1 MWSEFV
7 DGTNLIQRSWC
18 GSRVAALSHVSYKH
32 SLCRNSSL
40 TLSSSPLILIPSS
53 SHGLPSP
60 SHPSTCPHPPLTLAL
75 SSSPRSLYHIP
86 SLILPCMYVCTSL
99 SFSSCTLT
107 LTLSLPS
114 FPLPY
119 TGLAVVQWERGC
131 GVRRTWQTQPM
142 PTSDCTTRGAGWSGR
157 WPQGDNTTIHYT
169 LLEWLT

>member
-18 GSRVAALSHVSYKH
+18 GSRVAALSHISYKH

-60 SHPSTCPHPPLTLAL
+60 VIPLPSHPFHLPSPSPITLAL
-75 SSSPRSLYHIP
+75 SSTPRSVYHLP

-131 GVRRTWQTQPM
+131 GAHRT
-142 PTSDCTTRGAGWSGR
+142 
-157 WPQGDNTTIHYT
+157 
-169 LLEWLT
+169 

>member
-40 TLSSSPLILIPSS
+40 TLSSSPLIFTWSPLTLSSRYPLI
-53 SHGLPSP
+53 L
-60 SHPSTCPHPPLTLAL
+60 STCPHPPLTLAL
-75 SSSPRSLYHIP
+75 SSTPRSLYHLP

-131 GVRRTWQTQPM
+131 GVRRT
-142 PTSDCTTRGAGWSGR
+142 
-157 WPQGDNTTIHYT
+157 
-169 LLEWLT
+169 